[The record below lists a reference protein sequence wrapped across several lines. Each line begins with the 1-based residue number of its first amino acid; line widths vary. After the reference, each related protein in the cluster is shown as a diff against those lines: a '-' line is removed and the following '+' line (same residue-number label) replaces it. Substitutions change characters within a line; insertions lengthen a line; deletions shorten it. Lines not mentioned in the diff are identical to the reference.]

1 MLLVALRVEDAQR
14 RKCREKKK
22 RKGGVE
28 ILVYTDTLKTNF
40 GVGLFQFHTKRPGVS
55 GEGF

>member
-14 RKCREKKK
+14 RKCREKS
-22 RKGGVE
+22 KGGVE